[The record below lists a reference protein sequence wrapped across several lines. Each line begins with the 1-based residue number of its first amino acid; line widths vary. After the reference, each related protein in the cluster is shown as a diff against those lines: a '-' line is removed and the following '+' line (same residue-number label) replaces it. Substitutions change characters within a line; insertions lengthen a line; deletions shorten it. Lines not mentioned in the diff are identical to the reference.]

1 LISDIDDTIKHSH
14 VLSGA
19 RSVFYNVFV
28 RDLSE
33 SLIPEM
39 ASWYNS
45 LYQRGVRFH
54 YVSNG
59 PFELLPVI
67 KEFFTMSQLP
77 AGSLKLRSYAGRA
90 LFNGLLAAPALR
102 KRANVEDVL
111 NHFPRS
117 RFILVG
123 DSGEQDLEV
132 SNSCFQLLLVM
143 IEILTIA

>member
-1 LISDIDDTIKHSH
+1 

-28 RDLSE
+28 RELDE

-39 ASWYNS
+39 ADWYNEMWT
-45 LYQRGVRFH
+45 RGVRFH

-67 KEFFTMSQLP
+67 TEFFKLSQLP
-77 AGSLKLRSYAGRA
+77 AGSIKLRSYAGRS
-90 LFNGLLAAPALR
+90 LFNGIMTAPAER
-102 KRANVEDVL
+102 KRAGVNDVL
-111 NHFPRS
+111 DHFPQS

-123 DSGEQDLEV
+123 DSGEQ
-132 SNSCFQLLLVM
+132 
-143 IEILTIA
+143 